1 MAPLQEQSLKLL
13 SEGDSQLAANMPPSE
28 RREHIRWALDMLEEG
43 WYGEIV
49 SERTAALEAAHNRL
63 TKTIKGEP
71 ARVIS
76 HEPPDIIG
84 CYVLVPAGGK
94 S

>member
-1 MAPLQEQSLKLL
+1 MPSISFGVSIHRFHPDAVL
-13 SEGDSQLAANMPPSE
+13 GD
-28 RREHIRWALDMLEEG
+28 G
-43 WYGEIV
+43 WYKEIV
-49 SERTAALEAAHNRL
+49 AERTAALEAAHNRL

-71 ARVIS
+71 AKVIP

>member
-1 MAPLQEQSLKLL
+1 VAPLQEESLKLL
-13 SEGDSQLAANMPPSE
+13 REGDSQLAANMSFAE
-28 RREHIRWALDMLEEG
+28 RRDHIRWALDMLGEG
-43 WYGEIV
+43 WYKDIV
-49 SERTAALEAAHNRL
+49 TERTATLEAAHNRL
-63 TKTIKGEP
+63 RQTIKGEP
-71 ARVIS
+71 AKVKA